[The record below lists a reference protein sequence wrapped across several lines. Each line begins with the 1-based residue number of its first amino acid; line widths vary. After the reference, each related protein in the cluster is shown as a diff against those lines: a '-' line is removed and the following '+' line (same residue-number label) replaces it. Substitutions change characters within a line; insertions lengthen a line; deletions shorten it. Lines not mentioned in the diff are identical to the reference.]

1 MNVVPR
7 FDTIFSGKPCSL
19 KTLAINA
26 SANLSA
32 VQVSFAGV
40 KWDVLKNDLQLP
52 SQSQNPLKLAV
63 SQLNQLQ

>member
-7 FDTIFSGKPCSL
+7 FDTIFSGKPCSV

-40 KWDVLKNDLQLP
+40 KWDVLKMIYNYHHRVKTL
-52 SQSQNPLKLAV
+52 
-63 SQLNQLQ
+63 